1 MIAVL
6 AELVNRYF
14 CSVESTDQI
23 SSLMRSKIPLNEMV
37 TLLGSVRFKDKNS
50 DMILIMLKQ
59 INDNLM
65 DLLLNPGTFD
75 SSINLHKQ
83 GRSIINLYI
92 FLIKSF
98 FQ

>member
-1 MIAVL
+1 MI
-6 AELVNRYF
+6 
-14 CSVESTDQI
+14 
-23 SSLMRSKIPLNEMV
+23 
-37 TLLGSVRFKDKNS
+37 
-50 DMILIMLKQ
+50 KQ

-65 DLLLNPGTFD
+65 DLLLNPATFD

-98 FQ
+98 FQQIRILKTMYCEDMPNAEGQVYLF